1 MKRNENEID
10 QLTRSLM
17 QETVLKPS
25 STLNS
30 RIMTQLQMRV
40 AQKNAVSIRK
50 PLSPGL
56 LFALFLVY
64 ILAIIAGVV
73 LFRFHGET
81 LSGLLTVLQVTF
93 PILLTIVGGASFFIL
108 FSILDVW
115 LQQHGYKLPEE

>member
-1 MKRNENEID
+1 MKRNEEEID

>member
-73 LFRFHGET
+73 LFRFYGET